1 MQWKPILTCLALLLS
16 SALVA
21 QSNPSS
27 ETNQP
32 AANAQA
38 QSETK
43 ATTDAQKDSAKT
55 SDSDQ
60 DHKVHV
66 RLGGVSIGAG
76 YISSPFFFSP
86 FWPYGFYPY
95 SFGYSPFFY
104 DAFYSPFY
112 WPYAGGF
119 AYTPDKGQVKLKV
132 NLKNAEVSLDGAYAG
147 TADHLKNMWLD
158 SGAYNL
164 SVSAPGREPFQQR
177 IYVLSGKTL
186 KIEAKLVPQK
196 EKPQTQEK
204 P

>member
-1 MQWKPILTCLALLLS
+1 MQCKPILTCLALFLS
-16 SALVA
+16 SASVA
-21 QSNPSS
+21 QSNPS
-27 ETNQP
+27 ETSQP
-32 AANAQA
+32 VANVQA

-43 ATTDAQKDSAKT
+43 ASQDGQE
-55 SDSDQ
+55 DSDKTNDSDR
-60 DHKVHV
+60 DHKLHV

-95 SFGYSPFFY
+95 DFGYSPFFY
-104 DAFYSPFY
+104 SPFYSPFY
-112 WPYAGGF
+112 WPYPGGF
-119 AYTPDKGQVKLKV
+119 AYAPDKGQVKLKV
-132 NLKNAEVSLDGAYAG
+132 NLKNAEVFLDGAYAG
-147 TADHLKNMWLD
+147 TVDHLKDMWLD

-164 SVSAPGREPFQQR
+164 SVSAPAREPFQQR

-196 EKPQTQEK
+196 EKPQNQEK